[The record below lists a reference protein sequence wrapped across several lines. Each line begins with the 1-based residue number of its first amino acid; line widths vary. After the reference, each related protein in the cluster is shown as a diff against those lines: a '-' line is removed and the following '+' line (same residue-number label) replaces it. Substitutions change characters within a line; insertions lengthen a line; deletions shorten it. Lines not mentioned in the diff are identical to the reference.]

1 MSCATYFS
9 TLSPLVKMLFSLPK
23 AVPLRRRRAF
33 ASPRPRKMTGAGV
46 AQMRLHCGAG
56 NGKIKVS
63 YYKGAIAMKLS
74 SKMER
79 CGLSPMRKFNP
90 LATKVKEK
98 GVKIYHLNIGQPD
111 VETPRPFFD
120 ALRNYNE
127 KVVAYAPSSGVPEFL
142 DAVRGY
148 YAGIGVELTRDE
160 ILPTTGGSEAL
171 QMTFAAIL
179 DDGDEVIIPEPFYP
193 NYATSVTLA
202 GAKIHPIP
210 TSVEEGYFYADRA
223 RVEACINEHTRA
235 IFVTN
240 PGNPTGSILSP
251 EELRLMLDIAKEHE
265 LFLIC
270 DEVYREFV
278 YAGEPLL
285 SALQY
290 PGYEENIVVI
300 DSVSKRFSAC
310 GARVGVVISKNPEF
324 MRQVM
329 KWCQCRLASATVD
342 QIASA
347 ALYRMD
353 PSYFDAVRDEY
364 RLRRD
369 TIIRKL
375 QEIPGVICRTPK
387 GAFYVMCALP
397 VDDAD
402 KFQTWLLEEFSDNN
416 ETVLFA
422 CGEPFYATPGR
433 GKNEVRLAYTIN
445 APDIERA
452 IDILRLGIEAYNR
465 R

>member
-1 MSCATYFS
+1 
-9 TLSPLVKMLFSLPK
+9 
-23 AVPLRRRRAF
+23 
-33 ASPRPRKMTGAGV
+33 
-46 AQMRLHCGAG
+46 
-56 NGKIKVS
+56 
-63 YYKGAIAMKLS
+63 MKLS

-90 LATKVKEK
+90 LADEVKAR
-98 GVKIYHLNIGQPD
+98 GIKIYHLNIGQPD
-111 VETPRPFFD
+111 VETPAPFYQ
-120 ALRNYNE
+120 ALRAFDE
-127 KVVAYAPSSGVPEFL
+127 KVVAYAPSSGVPAFV

-148 YAGIGVELTRDE
+148 YKRIGVELKRGE
-160 ILPTTGGSEAL
+160 VLPTFGGSEAL
-171 QMTFAAIL
+171 QMTLATIL
-179 DDGDEVIIPEPFYP
+179 DDGDEIIIPEPFYP

-210 TSVEEGYFYADRA
+210 TFVEEDYFYADRA
-223 RVEACINEHTRA
+223 RVEACINAHTRA
-235 IFVTN
+235 IFITN
-240 PGNPTGSILSP
+240 PGNPTGSILTP
-251 EELRLMLDIAKEHE
+251 DQLRLMLDIAREHE

-285 SALQY
+285 SALQF
-290 PGYEENIVVI
+290 PGYEENVIII

-310 GARVGVVISKNPEF
+310 GARVGCVISKNAQF
-324 MRQVM
+324 MGEVM

-347 ALYRMD
+347 ALYGMD
-353 PSYFDAVRDEY
+353 PSYFDVVRDEY

-369 TIIRKL
+369 TMVKKL
-375 QEIPGVICRTPK
+375 KEIPGVICGMPR

-402 KFQTWLLEEFSDNN
+402 KFQTWLLKEFSDHG

-445 APDIERA
+445 APDIARA
-452 IDILRLGIEAYNR
+452 IDILKIAIEAYNKR
-465 R
+465 

>member
-1 MSCATYFS
+1 
-9 TLSPLVKMLFSLPK
+9 
-23 AVPLRRRRAF
+23 
-33 ASPRPRKMTGAGV
+33 
-46 AQMRLHCGAG
+46 
-56 NGKIKVS
+56 
-63 YYKGAIAMKLS
+63 MKLS
-74 SKMER
+74 SKMQR

-90 LATKVKEK
+90 YADKVKER
-98 GVKIYHLNIGQPD
+98 GIKIYHLNIGQPD
-111 VETPRPFFD
+111 VETPAPFFQ
-120 ALRNYNE
+120 ALRDYAD
-127 KVVAYAPSSGVPEFL
+127 KVVSYAPSGGMPVYL

-148 YAGIGVELTRDE
+148 YKRIGVELTREE
-160 ILPTTGGSEAL
+160 ILATSGGSEAL
-171 QMTFAAIL
+171 QMVFATIL

-202 GAKIHPIP
+202 GAKIRPIP
-210 TSVEEGYFYADRA
+210 TNVEEGYFYADRA
-223 RVEACINEHTRA
+223 RVEACINENTRA

-240 PGNPTGSILSP
+240 PGNPTGSILTP
-251 EELRLMLDIAKEHE
+251 DQLKLMLDIAKEHD

-290 PGYEENIVVI
+290 PGYEENVVVI

-310 GARVGVVISKNPEF
+310 GARVGCVISRNRQF
-324 MRQVM
+324 MSEAM

-342 QIASA
+342 QIAAA
-347 ALYRMD
+347 ALYGMD

-369 TIIRKL
+369 TMVHKL
-375 QEIPGVICRTPK
+375 QEIPGVICRMPK

-402 KFQTWLLEEFSDNN
+402 KFQTWLLNDFNDNG
-416 ETVLFA
+416 ETILFA

-433 GKNEVRLAYTIN
+433 GVNEVRLAYTIN
-445 APDIERA
+445 APDIARA
-452 IDILRLGIEAYNR
+452 IDILKIAIEKYNNR
-465 R
+465 

>member
-1 MSCATYFS
+1 
-9 TLSPLVKMLFSLPK
+9 
-23 AVPLRRRRAF
+23 
-33 ASPRPRKMTGAGV
+33 
-46 AQMRLHCGAG
+46 
-56 NGKIKVS
+56 
-63 YYKGAIAMKLS
+63 MKLS

-90 LATKVKEK
+90 YADKVKER
-98 GVKIYHLNIGQPD
+98 GIKIYHLNIGQPD
-111 VETPRPFFD
+111 VETPAPFFD
-120 ALRNYNE
+120 ALRNYAD
-127 KVVAYAPSSGVPEFL
+127 KVVSYAPSGGVPTYL

-148 YAGIGVELTRDE
+148 FERIGVKLERKE
-160 ILPTTGGSEAL
+160 ILATSGGSEAL
-171 QMTFAAIL
+171 QMVFATIL

-202 GAKIHPIP
+202 GAKIRPIP
-210 TSVEEGYFYADRA
+210 TNVEEGYFYADRA

-235 IFVTN
+235 IFITN
-240 PGNPTGSILSP
+240 PGNPTGSILTP
-251 EELRLMLDIAKEHE
+251 DQLKLMLDIAKEHD

-290 PGYEENIVVI
+290 PGYEENVVVI

-310 GARVGVVISKNPEF
+310 GARVGCVISKNRQF
-324 MRQVM
+324 MSEAM

-342 QIASA
+342 QIAAA
-347 ALYRMD
+347 ALYGMD

-369 TIIRKL
+369 TMVRKL
-375 QEIPGVICRTPK
+375 QEIPGVICRMPK

-402 KFQTWLLEEFSDNN
+402 KFQTWLLNDFNDNG
-416 ETVLFA
+416 ETILFA

-433 GKNEVRLAYTIN
+433 GVNEVRLAYTIN
-445 APDIERA
+445 APDIARA
-452 IDILRLGIEAYNR
+452 IDILKIAIEKYNNR
-465 R
+465 

>member
-1 MSCATYFS
+1 
-9 TLSPLVKMLFSLPK
+9 
-23 AVPLRRRRAF
+23 
-33 ASPRPRKMTGAGV
+33 
-46 AQMRLHCGAG
+46 
-56 NGKIKVS
+56 
-63 YYKGAIAMKLS
+63 MKLS

-90 LATKVKEK
+90 YADKVKER
-98 GVKIYHLNIGQPD
+98 GIKIYHLNIGQPD
-111 VETPRPFFD
+111 VETPAPFYE
-120 ALRNYNE
+120 ALKNYAD
-127 KVVAYAPSSGVPEFL
+127 KVVAYAPSAGVPAYL

-148 YAGIGVELTRDE
+148 YRRIGVELTRDE
-160 ILPTTGGSEAL
+160 VLATSGGSEAL
-171 QMTFAAIL
+171 QMVLATIL
-179 DDGDEVIIPEPFYP
+179 DDGAEIVIPEPFYP

-202 GAKIHPIP
+202 GASIRPIP

-223 RVEACINEHTRA
+223 RVEACINERTRA
-235 IFVTN
+235 IFITN
-240 PGNPTGSILSP
+240 PGNPTGSVLTP
-251 EELRLMLDIAKEHE
+251 EELKLMLDIAKEHE

-285 SALQY
+285 SALQF
-290 PGYEENIVVI
+290 PGYEENVVVI

-310 GARVGVVISKNPEF
+310 GARVGCVISKNKAF
-324 MRQVM
+324 MGEVM

-342 QIASA
+342 QVACA
-347 ALYRMD
+347 ALYGMD

-369 TIIRKL
+369 TMVRKL
-375 QEIPGVICRTPK
+375 QEIPGVVCRMPK

-402 KFQTWLLEEFSDNN
+402 KFQMWLLNEFDDRG

-433 GKNEVRLAYTIN
+433 GVNEVRLAYTIN
-445 APDIERA
+445 APDIARA
-452 IDILRLGIEAYNR
+452 IDILKIAIEKYNNR
-465 R
+465 

>member
-1 MSCATYFS
+1 
-9 TLSPLVKMLFSLPK
+9 
-23 AVPLRRRRAF
+23 
-33 ASPRPRKMTGAGV
+33 
-46 AQMRLHCGAG
+46 
-56 NGKIKVS
+56 
-63 YYKGAIAMKLS
+63 MKLS
-74 SKMER
+74 SKMQR

-90 LATKVKEK
+90 YADKVKER
-98 GVKIYHLNIGQPD
+98 GIKIYHLNIGQPD
-111 VETPRPFFD
+111 VETPAPFFQ
-120 ALRNYNE
+120 ALRDYAD
-127 KVVAYAPSSGVPEFL
+127 KVVSYAPSGGMPVYL

-148 YAGIGVELTRDE
+148 YKRIGVELTREE
-160 ILPTTGGSEAL
+160 ILATSGGSEAL
-171 QMTFAAIL
+171 QMVFATIL

-202 GAKIHPIP
+202 GAKIRPIP
-210 TSVEEGYFYADRA
+210 TNVEEGYFYAYRA
-223 RVEACINEHTRA
+223 RVEACINENTRA

-240 PGNPTGSILSP
+240 PGNPTGSILTP
-251 EELRLMLDIAKEHE
+251 DQLKLMLDIAKEHD

-290 PGYEENIVVI
+290 PGYEENVVVI

-310 GARVGVVISKNPEF
+310 GARVGCVISKNRQF
-324 MRQVM
+324 MSEAM

-342 QIASA
+342 QIAAA
-347 ALYRMD
+347 ALYGMD

-369 TIIRKL
+369 TMVRKL
-375 QEIPGVICRTPK
+375 QEIPGVICRMPK

-402 KFQTWLLEEFSDNN
+402 KFQTWLLNDFNDNG
-416 ETVLFA
+416 ETILFA

-433 GKNEVRLAYTIN
+433 GVNEVRLAYTIN
-445 APDIERA
+445 APDIARA
-452 IDILRLGIEAYNR
+452 IDILKIAIEKYNNR
-465 R
+465 

>member
-1 MSCATYFS
+1 
-9 TLSPLVKMLFSLPK
+9 
-23 AVPLRRRRAF
+23 
-33 ASPRPRKMTGAGV
+33 
-46 AQMRLHCGAG
+46 
-56 NGKIKVS
+56 
-63 YYKGAIAMKLS
+63 MKLS
-74 SKMER
+74 SKMQR

-90 LATKVKEK
+90 YADKVKER
-98 GVKIYHLNIGQPD
+98 GIKIYHLNIGQPD
-111 VETPRPFFD
+111 VETPAPFFQ
-120 ALRNYNE
+120 ALRDYAD
-127 KVVAYAPSSGVPEFL
+127 KVVSYAPSGGMPVYL

-148 YAGIGVELTRDE
+148 YKRIGVELTREE
-160 ILPTTGGSEAL
+160 ILATSGGSEAL
-171 QMTFAAIL
+171 QMVFATIL

-202 GAKIHPIP
+202 GAKIRPIP
-210 TSVEEGYFYADRA
+210 TNVEEGYFYADRA
-223 RVEACINEHTRA
+223 RVEACINENTRA

-240 PGNPTGSILSP
+240 PGNPTGSILTP
-251 EELRLMLDIAKEHE
+251 DQLKLMLDIAKEHD

-290 PGYEENIVVI
+290 PGYEENVVVI

-310 GARVGVVISKNPEF
+310 GARVGCVISKNRQF
-324 MRQVM
+324 MSEAM

-342 QIASA
+342 QIAAA
-347 ALYRMD
+347 ALYGMD

-369 TIIRKL
+369 TMVRKL
-375 QEIPGVICRTPK
+375 QEIPGVICRMPK

-402 KFQTWLLEEFSDNN
+402 KFQTWLLNDFNDNG
-416 ETVLFA
+416 ETILFA

-433 GKNEVRLAYTIN
+433 GVNEVRLAYTIN
-445 APDIERA
+445 APDSARA
-452 IDILRLGIEAYNR
+452 IDILKIAIEKYNNR
-465 R
+465 

>member
-1 MSCATYFS
+1 
-9 TLSPLVKMLFSLPK
+9 
-23 AVPLRRRRAF
+23 
-33 ASPRPRKMTGAGV
+33 
-46 AQMRLHCGAG
+46 
-56 NGKIKVS
+56 
-63 YYKGAIAMKLS
+63 MKLS

-90 LATKVKEK
+90 YADKVKER
-98 GVKIYHLNIGQPD
+98 GIKIYHLNIGQPD
-111 VETPRPFFD
+111 VETPAPFFD
-120 ALRNYNE
+120 ALRGYAD
-127 KVVAYAPSSGVPEFL
+127 KVVSYAPSGGVPAYL

-148 YAGIGVELTRDE
+148 FARIGVELTRDE
-160 ILPTTGGSEAL
+160 ILATSGGSEAL
-171 QMTFAAIL
+171 QMVFATPL

-202 GAKIHPIP
+202 GASVHPIP

-240 PGNPTGSILSP
+240 PGNPTGTILTP
-251 EELRLMLDIAKEHE
+251 DELKLMLDIAKEHD

-285 SALQY
+285 SALQF
-290 PGYEENIVVI
+290 PGYEQNVVVI
-300 DSVSKRFSAC
+300 DSISKRFSAC
-310 GARVGVVISKNPEF
+310 GARVGCVISHNAEF
-324 MRQVM
+324 IGQAM

-342 QIASA
+342 QIAAA
-347 ALYRMD
+347 ALYHMD
-353 PSYFDAVRDEY
+353 PAYFNAVRDEY

-369 TIIRKL
+369 TMVKKL
-375 QEIPGVICRTPK
+375 KEIPGVICDTPR

-402 KFQTWLLEEFSDNN
+402 KFQMWLLNEFNDNG

-433 GKNEVRLAYTIN
+433 GVNEVRLAYTIN
-445 APDIERA
+445 APDIARA
-452 IDILRLGIEAYNR
+452 IDILKIAIEKYNNR
-465 R
+465 

>member
-1 MSCATYFS
+1 
-9 TLSPLVKMLFSLPK
+9 
-23 AVPLRRRRAF
+23 
-33 ASPRPRKMTGAGV
+33 
-46 AQMRLHCGAG
+46 
-56 NGKIKVS
+56 
-63 YYKGAIAMKLS
+63 MKLS
-74 SKMER
+74 SKMQR

-90 LATKVKEK
+90 YADKVKER
-98 GVKIYHLNIGQPD
+98 GIKIYHLNIGQPD
-111 VETPRPFFD
+111 VETPAPFFQ
-120 ALRNYNE
+120 ALRDYAD
-127 KVVAYAPSSGVPEFL
+127 KVVSYAPSGGMPVYL

-148 YAGIGVELTRDE
+148 YKRIGVELTREE
-160 ILPTTGGSEAL
+160 ILATSGGSEAL
-171 QMTFAAIL
+171 QMVFATIL

-202 GAKIHPIP
+202 GAKIRPIP
-210 TSVEEGYFYADRA
+210 TNVEEGYFYADRA
-223 RVEACINEHTRA
+223 RVEACINENTRA

-240 PGNPTGSILSP
+240 PGNPTGSILTP
-251 EELRLMLDIAKEHE
+251 DQLKLMLDIAKEHD

-290 PGYEENIVVI
+290 PGYEENVVVI

-310 GARVGVVISKNPEF
+310 GARVGCVISKNRQF
-324 MRQVM
+324 MSEAM

-342 QIASA
+342 QIAAA
-347 ALYRMD
+347 ALYGMD

-369 TIIRKL
+369 TMVRKL
-375 QEIPGVICRTPK
+375 QEIPGVICRMPK

-402 KFQTWLLEEFSDNN
+402 KFQTWLLNDFNDNG
-416 ETVLFA
+416 ETILFA

-433 GKNEVRLAYTIN
+433 GVNEVRLAYTIN
-445 APDIERA
+445 APDIARA
-452 IDILRLGIEAYNR
+452 IDILKIAIEKYNKR
-465 R
+465 

>member
-1 MSCATYFS
+1 
-9 TLSPLVKMLFSLPK
+9 
-23 AVPLRRRRAF
+23 
-33 ASPRPRKMTGAGV
+33 
-46 AQMRLHCGAG
+46 
-56 NGKIKVS
+56 
-63 YYKGAIAMKLS
+63 MKLS

-90 LATKVKEK
+90 YADKVKER
-98 GVKIYHLNIGQPD
+98 GIKIYHLNIGQPD
-111 VETPRPFFD
+111 VETPAPFFD
-120 ALRNYNE
+120 ALRNYAD
-127 KVVAYAPSSGVPEFL
+127 KVVSYAPSGGVPAYL

-148 YAGIGVELTRDE
+148 FARIGVKLTRDE
-160 ILPTTGGSEAL
+160 ILATSGGSEAL
-171 QMTFAAIL
+171 QMVFATIL

-202 GAKIHPIP
+202 GASVHPIP

-240 PGNPTGSILSP
+240 PGNPTGTILTP
-251 EELRLMLDIAKEHE
+251 DELKLMLDIAKEHD

-285 SALQY
+285 SALQF
-290 PGYEENIVVI
+290 PGYEQNVVVI
-300 DSVSKRFSAC
+300 DSISKRFSAC
-310 GARVGVVISKNPEF
+310 GARVGCVISHNAEF
-324 MRQVM
+324 MGQAM

-342 QIASA
+342 QIAAA
-347 ALYRMD
+347 ALYHMD
-353 PSYFDAVRDEY
+353 PGYFEAVRDEY

-369 TIIRKL
+369 TMVKKL
-375 QEIPGVICRTPK
+375 KEIPGVICDTPR

-402 KFQTWLLEEFSDNN
+402 KFQMWLLNEFNDNG

-433 GKNEVRLAYTIN
+433 GVNEVRLAYTIN
-445 APDIERA
+445 APDIARA
-452 IDILRLGIEAYNR
+452 IDILKIAIEKYNNR
-465 R
+465 